1 MSDKRIEAIK
11 SRIRDV
17 PDFPKPGIV
26 FKDITPVLADPRAFN
41 LCLDLL
47 AERYDAEPLDAIVGI
62 ESRGFIFGAALASRM
77 RKAFVPVRK
86 PGKLPY
92 ETHKVASELEY
103 GSDAVEIHRDAISQ
117 GEKALIV
124 DDLIATGGTA
134 EAAVKLLRQ
143 IGADIVA
150 ACFVIDLPDL
160 GGRAKLEALG
170 VPVRTLI
177 GFEGH

>member
-1 MSDKRIEAIK
+1 MTDERIDFIR

-47 AERYDAEPLDAIVGI
+47 AERYDARPLDAIVGI

-77 RKAFVPVRK
+77 RKAFIPVRK
-86 PGKLPY
+86 PGKLPAA
-92 ETHKVASELEY
+92 THKVSYELEY
-103 GSDAVEIHRDAISQ
+103 GRDAIEMHQ
-117 GEKALIV
+117 DAIKPKEKVLVV

-134 EAAVKLLRQ
+134 WAASELVRRLGGEV
-143 IGADIVA
+143 IGAAFIIELT
-150 ACFVIDLPDL
+150 FLPGKQRL
-160 GGRAKLEALG
+160 A
-170 VPVRTLI
+170 PVEVHSLLQY
-177 GFEGH
+177 